1 MNGLRSAAI
10 LFSLASLHFAGC
22 CCVPNS
28 TSMSPL
34 GGCGTGCCDDGAPRH
49 PGLFDCACG
58 GSGCG
63 SCGGH
68 VLAKIGAHKSCQGA
82 CGEVYYDEWINEP
95 PVADNCGF
103 SCGGCG
109 ACGQCRPLLKKLRML
124 WGTPYHACCPSPFEC
139 GGSCG
144 CDSCGH
150 AGHIDAGY
158 HASTTSSGCNCGS
171 SHGEVLH
178 SSPSGLQPVPAPN
191 YMPQSTAPEAPYEE
205 VTPTPVPDPAADPDV
220 TSSSALRLNPAR
232 QKGGVRYASAQRRR

>member
-1 MNGLRSAAI
+1 MNGLRCAAI
-10 LFSLASLHFAGC
+10 LLSLASLHFAGC

-28 TSMSPL
+28 NCISPM
-34 GGCGTGCCDDGAPRH
+34 GGCGTGSCDDGAPRH
-49 PGLFDCACG
+49 PGLFDCECG

-63 SCGGH
+63 SCGSH

-124 WGTPYHACCPSPFEC
+124 WGNPYHACCPSPFEC

-144 CDSCGH
+144 CDTCGH
-150 AGHIDAGY
+150 GGHMAAGY
-158 HASTTSSGCNCGS
+158 
-171 SHGEVLH
+171 
-178 SSPSGLQPVPAPN
+178 AP
-191 YMPQSTAPEAPYEE
+191 
-205 VTPTPVPDPAADPDV
+205 
-220 TSSSALRLNPAR
+220 SALRPAAIAVAPMARSYTVPHPACSQYRLRIMFRNPLPPRHPMKKLLRPRSRSR
-232 QKGGVRYASAQRRR
+232 QRTPMSLHHPRVD